1 MSNLTNL
8 AMDNQN
14 AENKVFSMDVLFQ
27 VLQHGVDV
35 FDISF
40 WQEIFSQVL
49 LPMLLDI
56 ELAIQSPIRK
66 NDEKGVQFYL

>member
-1 MSNLTNL
+1 M
-8 AMDNQN
+8 
-14 AENKVFSMDVLFQ
+14 
-27 VLQHGVDV
+27 LQHGVDV

>member
-8 AMDNQN
+8 AMDYQN

-27 VLQHGVDV
+27 VLEHGVDV
-35 FDISF
+35 FDINF
-40 WQEIFSQVL
+40 WQEILSQVL

-56 ELAIQSPIRK
+56 ELAI
-66 NDEKGVQFYL
+66 